1 MQDTDLSFKYE
12 TTSSKVGKFIL
23 FLVLGF
29 FLLLGIIL
37 LLLAFIGIGANGDL
51 LDGMKFILPGT
62 TIIRLALGQKLLV
75 LISIQ

>member
-37 LLLAFIGIGANGDL
+37 LLICW
-51 LDGMKFILPGT
+51 
-62 TIIRLALGQKLLV
+62 LG
-75 LISIQ
+75 